1 MSEWN
6 RTSRECTL
14 ESLPPKTLGA
24 IQKHID
30 FYNFGPILNDFQMC
44 IETSST
50 KKKKGLFGKNDK
62 NAVTVTVLLTRHWL
76 IGVTEEKTMEVRSA
90 RLQDLVV
97 VDYKDTASYK
107 LIPDSG
113 VQITGPFTGWV
124 GTDKT
129 QYLSYFIGLGE
140 EPVAAKFKKALIHS
154 VQDVKVK

>member
-1 MSEWN
+1 MSALRIPE
-6 RTSRECTL
+6 
-14 ESLPPKTLGA
+14 LGRRWPVFSNEFFCLLA
-24 IQKHID
+24 GFYFTKHK
-30 FYNFGPILNDFQMC
+30 
-44 IETSST
+44 TSST

-76 IGVTEEKTMEVRSA
+76 IWVTEEKTMEVRSA